1 MKIRKRKLSIK
12 LKWGLLPGVI
22 CAILAGIACG
32 FFFPEWLVRC
42 VLTFNGLFGNFLG
55 FIIPL
60 LIVGLVAPGI
70 AELGRSAGKLLFITA
85 ALAYGFTLASGFFS
99 FGVAEAAYPFLLDT
113 SSHLASFSSAAELK
127 PYFTVAMPPVMDVM
141 SALVLA
147 FTLGLGMA
155 VIQGN
160 RLKGVMVDFRDI
172 VDKVIVRVIIPLL
185 PYYIFGIFLN
195 MTVGGQVAAVL
206 GVFAKIIV
214 LIFAIT
220 AVMLLLQ
227 FVLAGIIARKNPF
240 FMLKTMMV
248 AYLTALGTQ
257 SSAATIPVTLKQAV
271 KIGVREEVA
280 GFVVPL
286 CATIHLSGST
296 MKIVACALAI
306 LFIGGQPVSLAQFAG
321 FICMLGVTMV
331 AAPGVPGG
339 AIMAALGILQSML
352 GFGEAELGLM
362 IALYIAMDSF
372 GTACNVTG
380 DGAIAVIV
388 NKIYS
393 RKNPPAQAGSSASMY
408 DMRIG

>member
-1 MKIRKRKLSIK
+1 MIKFRRRKLNLK
-12 LKWGLLPGVI
+12 LKWGLLPRVLM
-22 CAILAGIACG
+22 AIAAGIVCG
-32 FFFPEWLVRC
+32 LFVPSWFVRI

-70 AELGRSAGKLLFITA
+70 AELGRNAGKLLFITA

-99 FGVAEAAYPFLLDT
+99 YAVSAAAFPHLLDPSAGIT
-113 SSHLASFSSAAELK
+113 SFADAIELK
-127 PYFTVAMPPVMDVM
+127 PYFVIAMPPVFGVM

-147 FTLGLGMA
+147 FVLGLGMA
-155 VIQGN
+155 VIQGS
-160 RLKGVMVDFRDI
+160 RLKGVMLDLRDI
-172 VDKVIVRVIIPLL
+172 IDRVIVKVIIPLL
-185 PYYIFGIFLN
+185 PVYIFGIFMN
-195 MTVGGQVAAVL
+195 MTVGGQAVKVL
-206 GVFAKIIV
+206 GVFAQIIII
-214 LIFAIT
+214 IFAIT

-227 FVLAGIIARKNPF
+227 FTVAGIIGARNPF
-240 FMLKTMMV
+240 AMLKKMLV
-248 AYLTALGTQ
+248 AYATALGTQ
-257 SSAATIPVTLKQAV
+257 SSAATIPVTLRQT
-271 KIGVREEVA
+271 ISMGVREEIA

-306 LFIGGQPVSLAQFAG
+306 VILSGQPVNLEQFAG

-339 AIMAALGILQSML
+339 AIMAALGVLESML
-352 GFGEAELGLM
+352 GFGQPELGLM

-388 NKIYS
+388 DRIYT
-393 RKNPPAQAGSSASMY
+393 RKHPAQTSVQ
-408 DMRIG
+408 